1 MSNSY
6 TKAAFDLTVTVA
18 EADML
23 RRVIATV
30 ELIDD
35 TEAGIDVREAHY
47 TSLGPD
53 FAALFPRS
61 DEEPRREGAVV
72 LKAPDGMVLAI
83 ERRQGRWRLV
93 VYRDPLTGQLARA
106 WVHASAVSPLAPPV
120 DADAR

>member
-1 MSNSY
+1 MTRLSSAAAPSRRLARSMRSSLISMQRNSSCRRSSLQMPPPPLPRSPRLTERTMSNSY

-61 DEEPRREGAVV
+61 DE
-72 LKAPDGMVLAI
+72 
-83 ERRQGRWRLV
+83 
-93 VYRDPLTGQLARA
+93 DPFA
-106 WVHASAVSPLAPPV
+106 
-120 DADAR
+120 

>member
-61 DEEPRREGAVV
+61 DE
-72 LKAPDGMVLAI
+72 
-83 ERRQGRWRLV
+83 
-93 VYRDPLTGQLARA
+93 DPFECSTSSRIRNIPISISMSRSARPTS
-106 WVHASAVSPLAPPV
+106 SAGCS
-120 DADAR
+120 